1 MDELIVLDEGV
12 SSNLLIAVGKRKKS
26 QRTERVEEE

>member
-12 SSNLLIAVGKRKKS
+12 SSNLLIAVGR
-26 QRTERVEEE
+26 ERRVSEQSE